1 VTQVRLGIVL
11 PTTDGTVRRPSGSL
25 EFRPTKR
32 RNVGTDVV
40 LPAPVTKGLTDPPS
54 IAELA
59 PTGPDW
65 AWQVVERVQGGS
77 PRSRYLAVPD
87 SASVVDY
94 KDLVEVDPATL
105 ELTATTANPFWWT
118 QVADYVTAGLAG
130 KQNAATLGA
139 AVAADATVRAAF
151 DGRYAPVGATG
162 VTVSVDP
169 GGATVLTIG

>member
-59 PTGPDW
+59 PTEPGW

-77 PRSRYLAVPD
+77 PRSRYLTVPD

-94 KDLVEVDPATL
+94 
-105 ELTATTANPFWWT
+105 
-118 QVADYVTAGLAG
+118 ADYVTAGLAG

-151 DGRYAPVGATG
+151 DGRYAPVGATHCLR
-162 VTVSVDP
+162 P
-169 GGATVLTIG
+169 GGATLG